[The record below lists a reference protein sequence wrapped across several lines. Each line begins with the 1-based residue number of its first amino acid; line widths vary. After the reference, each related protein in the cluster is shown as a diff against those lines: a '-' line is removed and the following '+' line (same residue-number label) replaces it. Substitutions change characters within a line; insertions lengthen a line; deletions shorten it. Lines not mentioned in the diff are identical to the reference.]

1 MYSDEQL
8 WKFVDGEASE
18 AEARAIAESA
28 ASDPALELR
37 IEQLRAVKREVL
49 AGAPEPPPGFPG
61 RVAALAMRRTQAS
74 ILDLEDARRFLKGAL
89 VAAAVLAA
97 VGLAFLAFEVLPG
110 WIEPPPI
117 AADNPLLR

>member
-1 MYSDEQL
+1 MYNDEQL
-8 WKFVDGEASE
+8 WKFLDGEASD

-28 ASDPALELR
+28 AADPALERR

-61 RVAALAMRRTQAS
+61 RVAALATQGTQAS
-74 ILDLEDARRFLKGAL
+74 ILDMEDARRFLKGAL
-89 VAAAVLAA
+89 VAAAILAA

-117 AADNPLLR
+117 SAHNPLLR